1 MADKNS
7 STLYVSTEIAETYE
21 NPETEGQDDSKKLDN
36 GEDQTSPRAVFEIP
50 VSGTDSDHSSS
61 SSCSSSSTNR
71 SIPQRSTTMSTKQ
84 SHGLQWKNLIDTW
97 KKKSVRRFSTI
108 PMLTSSDTSRRGLR
122 RKLARI
128 RSADDRID
136 CGEELVIKP
145 SWRSFDYEELAAA
158 TDNFSSGKNKLLFAE
173 KKKKKR
179 KPDVCLA
186 ETKTLKLSF
195 LNFDRK

>member
-1 MADKNS
+1 MAEKNS
-7 STLYVSTEIAETYE
+7 SKLFVSTEIAETYE
-21 NPETEGQDDSKKLDN
+21 NPETEGQDDSKKLEN
-36 GEDQTSPRAVFEIP
+36 GEDQTSPRAVLEIP

-71 SIPQRSTTMSTKQ
+71 SIPERSTIKQ

-158 TDNFSSGKNKLLFAE
+158 TDNFSSGKNNFLFVE
-173 KKKKKR
+173 KKNQTIFSR
-179 KPDVCLA
+179 KP
-186 ETKTLKLSF
+186 KL